1 MATQRA
7 QSAGGS
13 INNDGGIVIGVKGA
27 NIGTDSPM
35 SSGVNGLF
43 GGLDETGTG
52 SEYGSEVQ
60 KTDRGTNEFHD
71 HVGIQA
77 ANSAGAFAFTPDP
90 KTRAADDQQFIIR
103 GVSTK
108 IGNVSNDTI
117 RSGGSKYGGINLG
130 KSGAQTLNTTKM
142 YGSGAAIDVLEPTS
156 SGIAP
161 YRTKGSGAGNPITF
175 ITPSGVT
182 GDEPSNADNIKP
194 TRAVPGELA
203 YMQGGVTPKQ
213 DDYKAKDAKET

>member
-1 MATQRA
+1 MATRRA

-43 GGLDETGTG
+43 GGLDETATG
-52 SEYGSEVQ
+52 SEYGSEV
-60 KTDRGTNEFHD
+60 KATDRGTNIFHD

-77 ANSAGAFAFTPDP
+77 ARSAATFNFTPDP

-108 IGNVSNDTI
+108 IGNQSNTVLQ
-117 RSGGSKYGGINLG
+117 SA
-130 KSGAQTLNTTKM
+130 GAQFKGANNYGSTIVNGTKM

-161 YRTKGSGAGNPITF
+161 YRTKGSGAGNPVTF
-175 ITPSGVT
+175 ITPSGLT
-182 GDEPSNADNIKP
+182 GDEMSKVENIKP

-203 YMQGGVTPKQ
+203 YMQGGVIPKQ
-213 DDYKAKDAKET
+213 DDYKDKDAKET

>member
-13 INNDGGIVIGVKGA
+13 INNDGGIVIGVRGD

-43 GGLDETGTG
+43 GGLDQTGTG
-52 SEYGSEVQ
+52 TEYGSEV
-60 KTDRGTNEFHD
+60 KEVDRGTNPFHD

-77 ANSAGAFAFTPDP
+77 ANSSGAFAFTPDP
-90 KTRAADDQQFIIR
+90 RSRSASDQQFIIR

-108 IGNVSNDTI
+108 IGNQSNTI
-117 RSGGSKYGGINLG
+117 LQSAGAQNKGANNYGSKIVN
-130 KSGAQTLNTTKM
+130 STKM
-142 YGSGAAIDVLEPTS
+142 HGSGAAIDVLEPTS

-161 YRTKGSGAGNPITF
+161 FRTKGSGAGNPVTF
-175 ITPSGVT
+175 ITPSGLT
-182 GDEPSNADNIKP
+182 GDQPSDVNDIKP

-213 DDYKAKDAKET
+213 DDYKDKDSNE